1 MLIWAHL
8 CMLIIKKDMLI
19 LGKGSTQGLVDTT
32 LTADAEYPFSWTKQR
47 KKFCFKPTLEW
58 QKQLFIC
65 YWSKNI

>member
-1 MLIWAHL
+1 
-8 CMLIIKKDMLI
+8 MLIIKKDMLI

-32 LTADAEYPFSWTKQR
+32 LTAEAEYPFRVNQT